1 MKTLA
6 DIRADLSEQYDLV
19 KGGGMEIQQ
28 SAELSNIHGK
38 HLKAYALEVLERD
51 HAEMLQRRINV
62 ASGDAAK
69 QIEHAG

>member
-19 KGGGMEIQQ
+19 KGGKMEIQQ

-38 HLKAYALEVLERD
+38 HLKAYALEIVERE
-51 HAEMLQRRINV
+51 HNSLLQRRM
-62 ASGDAAK
+62 AATADGVK
-69 QIEHAG
+69 QIEHTN